1 MPTIFRE
8 KGYRF
13 SFYSY
18 DIGEPM
24 HVHVTKSGA
33 EAKVW
38 LNPLALAWAKDFREH
53 EIREFLGLVAENRA
67 VIESAWNE
75 RSGNQ

>member
-1 MPTIFRE
+1 MPTIFWA

-18 DIGEPM
+18 DLGEPI
-24 HVHVTKSGA
+24 HVHVTKAGA
-33 EAKVW
+33 EAKIW
-38 LNPLALAWAKDFREH
+38 MNPLALARNKRFRDH
-53 EIREFLGLVAENRA
+53 EIREILDLVAANRG

-75 RSGNQ
+75 RRGN

>member
-18 DIGEPM
+18 DLGEPM
-24 HVHVTKSGA
+24 HVHVTKGGA

-38 LNPLALAWAKDFREH
+38 MNPLALAWSRRYRDH
-53 EIREFLGLVAENRA
+53 EIRELLDIVAAQRA

-75 RSGNQ
+75 RRGN

>member
-18 DIGEPM
+18 DLGEPM
-24 HVHVTKSGA
+24 HVHVTKGGA

-38 LNPLALAWAKDFREH
+38 MDPLALAWAKGFREH
-53 EIREFLGLVAENRA
+53 EIREFLDLVEIGRA
-67 VIESAWNE
+67 SCRE
-75 RSGNQ
+75 RV

>member
-1 MPTIFRE
+1 MPTIVRE

-18 DIGEPM
+18 DLGEPM

-38 LNPLALAWAKDFREH
+38 MNPLLLAWNKRFLDH
-53 EIREFLGLVAENRA
+53 EIRELLDIVAANRA

-75 RSGNQ
+75 RRGN

>member
-18 DIGEPM
+18 DLGEPM
-24 HVHVTKSGA
+24 HVDVTKAGA

-38 LNPLALAWAKDFREH
+38 MNPLALAWAKGFREH
-53 EIREFLGLVAENRA
+53 EIRELLEVVAENHA
-67 VIESAWNE
+67 VIASAWNE
-75 RSGNQ
+75 RRGNQ

>member
-18 DIGEPM
+18 DLGEPM
-24 HVHVTKSGA
+24 HVHVTKAGA
-33 EAKVW
+33 ETKVW
-38 LNPLALAWAKDFREH
+38 MNPIALAWTKGFREH
-53 EIREFLGLVAENRA
+53 EIREILDLVAANRA

-75 RSGNQ
+75 HRGN

>member
-13 SFYSY
+13 SSYSY
-18 DIGEPM
+18 DLGEPM
-24 HVHVTKSGA
+24 HVHVTKAGA
-33 EAKVW
+33 ETKVW
-38 LNPLALAWAKDFREH
+38 MNPIALAWAKGFREH
-53 EIREFLGLVAENRA
+53 EIREILDLVAANRA

-75 RSGNQ
+75 RRGN

>member
-1 MPTIFRE
+1 MPTIFRQ

-18 DIGEPM
+18 DLGEPM
-24 HVHVTKSGA
+24 HVHVTKIGA

-38 LNPLALAWAKDFREH
+38 MNPLPLAWNKQFRDH
-53 EIREFLGLVAENRA
+53 K
-67 VIESAWNE
+67 
-75 RSGNQ
+75 SGSFSTWSQRTVP

>member
-13 SFYSY
+13 SIYSY
-18 DIGEPM
+18 DLGEPM
-24 HVHVTKSGA
+24 HVHVTKAGA
-33 EAKVW
+33 ETKVW
-38 LNPLALAWAKDFREH
+38 MNPIALAWAKGFHEH
-53 EIREFLGLVAENRA
+53 EIREILDLVAANRA

-75 RSGNQ
+75 RRGN

>member
-13 SFYSY
+13 SFYGY
-18 DIGEPM
+18 DLGEGM
-24 HVHVTKSGA
+24 HVDVTKSGA

-38 LNPLALAWAKDFREH
+38 MNPLSLAWSKKFRDH
-53 EIREFLGLVAENRA
+53 EIRELLDIVAANRA

-75 RSGNQ
+75 RRGN

>member
-18 DIGEPM
+18 DLGEPM
-24 HVHVTKSGA
+24 HVHVTKDGA

-38 LNPLALAWAKDFREH
+38 MSPLVLAWSKKYRDH
-53 EIREFLGLVAENRA
+53 EIRELLDIVAANRA

-75 RSGNQ
+75 RRGN

>member
-1 MPTIFRE
+1 MPTILRE

-18 DIGEPM
+18 DLGEPI
-24 HVHVTKSGA
+24 HVHVTKAGC

-38 LNPLALAWAKDFREH
+38 LNPLGLEWNRGFREPEVR
-53 EIREFLGLVAENRA
+53 EILDLVIANRG
-67 VIESAWNE
+67 VLESAWNE
-75 RSGNQ
+75 RGGN

>member
-18 DIGEPM
+18 DLGELM
-24 HVHVTKSGA
+24 HVHVTKGGA

-38 LNPLALAWAKDFREH
+38 MNPLSLAWNKKFRDH
-53 EIREFLGLVAENRA
+53 EIRELLDIVAANRA

-75 RSGNQ
+75 RHGN

>member
-18 DIGEPM
+18 DLGEPM
-24 HVHVTKSGA
+24 HVHVTKAGA
-33 EAKVW
+33 EAKV
-38 LNPLALAWAKDFREH
+38 NPLAL
-53 EIREFLGLVAENRA
+53 G
-67 VIESAWNE
+67 
-75 RSGNQ
+75 